1 MAIKND
7 GHDGRLE
14 AMAQKTLLNPS
25 ATADFGR

>member
-7 GHDGRLE
+7 GHGGRL
-14 AMAQKTLLNPS
+14 AAIAQKTLLNPS